1 MLHSEQ
7 DSNDLEKS
15 LINYLED
22 NNRTESD
29 DNSEIFIITKKSFDW
44 NSFYTGLSIFT
55 GFVIIMI
62 FIFIYFT

>member
-15 LINYLED
+15 LMNYLED

-44 NSFYTGLSIFT
+44 NSFYTCLSIFT

-62 FIFIYFT
+62 FIIIYFT

>member
-29 DNSEIFIITKKSFDW
+29 DHSEIFIITKKSFDW
-44 NSFYTGLSIFT
+44 NNFYIGLSIFT

-62 FIFIYFT
+62 FVIIYFT